1 VEFFTLVESSPEDKL
16 SDLAKESKGK
26 MNEKMVKET
35 KEVFEKEMVQ
45 KVVNFSNKPAEVE
58 IDTKKRDQILKE
70 TVKKF
75 ETEIKPKLDSISM
88 ENENLQKRVDQ
99 INDMVG

>member
-35 KEVFEKEMVQ
+35 KEIFQKEMVQ
-45 KVVNFSNKPAEVE
+45 KVVNLGNKPEGE
-58 IDTKKRDQILKE
+58 MDTKNREQILKE

-75 ETEIKPKLDSISM
+75 ETEIKPKLDSIHM
-88 ENENLQKRVDQ
+88 ENEHLKQRVDQ